1 MKKIEVVKDQR
12 EFDSIIK
19 TSPFEKN
26 KYFLLY
32 NKESDVNF
40 PRFGI
45 AVGTKVGNAVTRN
58 RLKRQIRAIIDK
70 NKKLFSN
77 HRDYIIIV
85 KRNCLEISFHEMEQ
99 NLISLIKG

>member
-1 MKKIEVVKDQR
+1 MVKEQR

-32 NKESDVNF
+32 NKEREASH

-77 HRDYIIIV
+77 HKDYIIIV
-85 KRNCLEISFHEMEQ
+85 KRNCLEINFQEMEKH
-99 NLISLIKG
+99 LLSLIKG